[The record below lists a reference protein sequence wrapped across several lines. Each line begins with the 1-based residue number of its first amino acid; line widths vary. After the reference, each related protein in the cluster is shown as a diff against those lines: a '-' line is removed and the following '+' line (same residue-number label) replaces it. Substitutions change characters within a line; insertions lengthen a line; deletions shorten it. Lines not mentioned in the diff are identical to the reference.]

1 MIKSNLKRIDIS
13 KFLNKKKGYSILLS
27 KRLINSLIEIL
38 TMNINHK
45 NLVLKNIGS
54 FKVIQKKQRIGR
66 NPKTKEKF
74 IISAR
79 NSLSFT
85 TSKQLLNKLNK

>member
-79 NSLSFT
+79 NSLSFI

>member
-13 KFLNKKKGYSILLS
+13 KFLNKIKGYSILLS

-79 NSLSFT
+79 NSLSFI